1 VVDALNLLES
11 DDRVK
16 CILINCYGG
25 NLHMEDLMTAVLTQL
40 EKGFST
46 KKIVMRVYGL
56 GAQKA
61 VEMFQ

>member
-1 VVDALNLLES
+1 
-11 DDRVK
+11 
-16 CILINCYGG
+16 
-25 NLHMEDLMTAVLTQL
+25 MEDLMTAVLTQL